1 MSYESIIILEK
12 KSLQFQS
19 SRKTNFE
26 SGVNF
31 PIVLISFRDQE
42 VAKLENY
49 LTEDTDTN
57 LLFESL
63 DSILNEDAGTKL
75 FTVSADR
82 CKGCTRS
89 IHCTYY
95 LQNIMINVNVFT

>member
-26 SGVNF
+26 SGVDF
-31 PIVLISFRDQE
+31 PIVLVSFRDQE
-42 VAKLENY
+42 VARLPAY

-57 LLFESL
+57 LFFEGL

-75 FTVSADR
+75 FAVAKER
-82 CKGCTRS
+82 CMGCTRS
-89 IHCTYY
+89 R
-95 LQNIMINVNVFT
+95 NIIYMT

>member
-31 PIVLISFRDQE
+31 PIVLISYRDQE
-42 VAKLENY
+42 VAKLDNY

-57 LLFESL
+57 LFFEGL

-75 FTVSADR
+75 FAVSADR
-82 CKGCTRS
+82 CTGCTRS
-89 IHCTYY
+89 R
-95 LQNIMINVNVFT
+95 NIIYMT

>member
-1 MSYESIIILEK
+1 MKYKSIIILERK
-12 KSLQFQS
+12 NLQHQS
-19 SRKTNFE
+19 SRQTNFE
-26 SGVNF
+26 SGVDF
-31 PIVLISFRDQE
+31 PIVLVSFRDKE

-75 FTVSADR
+75 FAVAKER
-82 CKGCTRS
+82 CMGCTRS
-89 IHCTYY
+89 R
-95 LQNIMINVNVFT
+95 NIIYMT

>member
-1 MSYESIIILEK
+1 MNPGCLSYESIIILEK

-26 SGVNF
+26 SGVDF

-42 VAKLENY
+42 VARLPAY

-57 LLFESL
+57 LFFEGL

-75 FTVSADR
+75 FAVAKER
-82 CKGCTRS
+82 CTGCTRS
-89 IHCTYY
+89 R
-95 LQNIMINVNVFT
+95 NIILHDMTI

>member
-26 SGVNF
+26 SGVDF

-42 VAKLENY
+42 VARLPAY

-57 LLFESL
+57 LFFEGL

-75 FTVSADR
+75 FAVAKER
-82 CKGCTRS
+82 CTRCTRS
-89 IHCTYY
+89 R
-95 LQNIMINVNVFT
+95 NIIY

>member
-1 MSYESIIILEK
+1 MKYKSIIILERK
-12 KSLQFQS
+12 NLQHQS
-19 SRKTNFE
+19 SRQTNFE
-26 SGVNF
+26 SGVDF
-31 PIVLISFRDQE
+31 PIVLISFRDKE

-75 FTVSADR
+75 FAVAKER
-82 CKGCTRS
+82 CMGCTRS
-89 IHCTYY
+89 R
-95 LQNIMINVNVFT
+95 NIIYMT

>member
-1 MSYESIIILEK
+1 MKYKSIIILERK
-12 KSLQFQS
+12 NLQHQS
-19 SRKTNFE
+19 SRQTNFE
-26 SGVNF
+26 SGVDF
-31 PIVLISFRDQE
+31 PIVLISFRDKE

-75 FTVSADR
+75 FAVSADR

-95 LQNIMINVNVFT
+95 LQNNMINVNVFT

>member
-1 MSYESIIILEK
+1 MSIIILEK
-12 KSLQFQS
+12 ETLQYQS

-26 SGVNF
+26 SGVDF

-42 VAKLENY
+42 VARLPAY

-57 LLFESL
+57 LFFEGL

-75 FTVSADR
+75 FAVAKER
-82 CKGCTRS
+82 CTGCTRS
-89 IHCTYY
+89 R
-95 LQNIMINVNVFT
+95 NIIYMT

>member
-1 MSYESIIILEK
+1 MKYKSIIILERK
-12 KSLQFQS
+12 NLQHQS
-19 SRKTNFE
+19 SRQTNFE
-26 SGVNF
+26 SGVDF
-31 PIVLISFRDQE
+31 PIVLISFRDKE

-75 FTVSADR
+75 FAVAKER
-82 CKGCTRS
+82 CTGCTRS
-89 IHCTYY
+89 R
-95 LQNIMINVNVFT
+95 NIIYMT